1 MKKQRKRIY
10 TALLCTCFLFSTA
23 SVPVSAAETEQEEEM
38 TTLSSRSGEA
48 EVSTKDELTSALE
61 NSNISKIT
69 LKTDIPIRDT
79 LTVNRAVTL
88 DLNGFVLRIPEKDSV
103 IKVEQGG
110 ELTIADSDK
119 TTEHKF
125 AQNPDGLWVLVSD
138 DSTTSKTVKGGIIT
152 GGKAQKGG
160 GVYVAP
166 GGKLNMTG
174 GSIVGCQAKFGGGV
188 YLDNNDQTGEPSEF
202 TMTSSRIIGCTAS
215 DNGGGVAVNPACTFT
230 MNNGSEIRSCTAR
243 NGGGVYT
250 NTSRKNGNG
259 VFTLRNGA
267 ILSCMVNT
275 SEHPRSRGGGVYN
288 EGSFIMENGTI
299 KGCTAIKERL
309 TGGVYNLKEFTM
321 SGGTIG
327 EEGKTDDESHV
338 YNVADKTAAFTISGT
353 AKIYTNVAND
363 SRLNADGGEIF
374 GEVTN
379 AVKNWSSAVIAG
391 TEGAADSTEFKGKV
405 TNNCIIEKG
414 QFTGEVVNGGS
425 GTIRG
430 GAFKGSVTNNL
441 GAILGGDF
449 SQATLS
455 GELAITFDPDNGEEP
470 DTQKVDW
477 SHGGA
482 TLTAPSEPT
491 KEEHTFEGWYYDNNG
506 ENTEWNFETDRAK
519 YTMTLTA
526 QWKANTY
533 TVTVKDDGNGTALA
547 DPASAKMGAEVRL
560 TAMPNSGYHFKE
572 WEVIPDKVKIED
584 NKFTM
589 PAAHVTVKAIFERN
603 TSSGSGGGGGGGTT
617 YYTLT
622 FETNGGDSMQAIRAA
637 RGKTLD
643 LSAYTPMRDGYDFGG
658 WYADKAL
665 TQRIT
670 EIKLSGSKTVYADWK
685 KREPNE
691 PDAVKNPFADVNAGD
706 WFYRDVLFSYEKGL
720 MSGMDTA
727 VFAPYANTTRAQIAV
742 IFYRMEGSPAV
753 EGENSFTDVVR
764 DSGTAW
770 FYDAV
775 TWAQKNGIMGGYGN
789 SSFAPNDPI
798 TREQLAAIFYRYAQ
812 YKGYDTTQGG
822 MAIRE
827 FDDYESISDYA
838 MGAMAWA
845 VNTGLVKGD
854 SNLLYPKGTATRAEI
869 AALFHRFAENGMK

>member
-23 SVPVSAAETEQEEEM
+23 SVPVSAAETEQEEM
-38 TTLSSRSGEA
+38 TTLSNRSGE
-48 EVSTKDELTSALE
+48 EGVFTKDELTSALGD
-61 NSNISKIT
+61 SNISKIT
-69 LKTDIPIRDT
+69 LKQDIVISDT

-88 DLNGFVLRIPEKDSV
+88 DLNGFVLQRTGEGSV

-119 TTEHKF
+119 NTAHKF
-125 AQNPDGLWVLVSD
+125 AQNTNGLWVLVD
-138 DSTTSKTVKGGIIT
+138 DSSKTVYGGIIT
-152 GGKAQKGG
+152 GGNAQNGG

-166 GGKLNMTG
+166 GGKLHMTG

-202 TMTSSRIIGCTAS
+202 TMTSSSIIGCTAS
-215 DNGGGVAVNPACTFT
+215 EQGGGVVVDPACTFT
-230 MNNGSEIRSCTAR
+230 MDNDSEIRSCTAR
-243 NGGGVYT
+243 LGGGVYT
-250 NTSRKNGNG
+250 NNSDTNGKG

-267 ILSCMVNT
+267 ILSCTADT
-275 SEHPRSRGGGVYN
+275 SGFLFSQGGGVYN
-288 EGSFIMENGTI
+288 LGAFIMKSGTI
-299 KGCTAIKERL
+299 KGCTAIKERP
-309 TGGVYNLKEFTM
+309 TGGVLNRREFTM

-327 EEGKTDDESHV
+327 KEDKTDESHV
-338 YNVADKTAAFTISGT
+338 YNDATEAAVLTISGA

-363 SRLNADGGEIF
+363 SRLNAYGGEIS
-374 GEVTN
+374 GDVTN
-379 AVKNWSSAVIAG
+379 AVASRYAVITG
-391 TEGAADSTEFKGKV
+391 TEEAAGSTEFSGAV
-405 TNNCIIEKG
+405 INNEA
-414 QFTGEVVNGGS
+414 
-425 GTIRG
+425 GTIAG
-430 GAFKGSVTNNL
+430 GVFTGSVTNNL

-449 SQATLS
+449 SRAKSLS
-455 GELAITFDPDNGEEP
+455 GKLVITFEP
-470 DTQKVDW
+470 NNEGISSSQKVNW
-477 SHGGA
+477 SKEGA
-482 TLTAPSEPT
+482 KLSAPTSEPT
-491 KEEHTFEGWYYDNNG
+491 KEGYTFEGWCYDNNG
-506 ENTEWNFETDRAK
+506 VNTKWDFKTDRAQ
-519 YTMTLTA
+519 YTMTLKA
-526 QWKANTY
+526 QWKANT
-533 TVTVKDDGNGTALA
+533 
-547 DPASAKMGAEVRL
+547 S
-560 TAMPNSGYHFKE
+560 
-572 WEVIPDKVKIED
+572 
-584 NKFTM
+584 
-589 PAAHVTVKAIFERN
+589 
-603 TSSGSGGGGGGGTT
+603 SSGSGGGGGGTT

-637 RGKTLD
+637 RGKMLD

-665 TQRIT
+665 TQKIT

-685 KREPNE
+685 KREPDE

-720 MSGMDTA
+720 MSGMDA
-727 VFAPYANTTRAQIAV
+727 AAFAPYANTTRAQIAV

-764 DSGTAW
+764 GSGTAW

-775 TWAQKNGIMGGYGN
+775 TWAQQNGIMGGYGN

-854 SNLLYPKGTATRAEI
+854 SNLLYPNGTATRAEI
-869 AALFHRFAENGMK
+869 AAMLHRFVENGMK

>member
-23 SVPVSAAETEQEEEM
+23 SVPVSAAETEQGEM
-38 TTLSSRSGEA
+38 ITLSNRSGEA
-48 EVSTKDELTSALE
+48 EVSMKDALTSALGD
-61 NSNISKIT
+61 STKDT
-69 LKTDIPIRDT
+69 VKLTADIIIDTT

-88 DLNGFVLRIPEKDSV
+88 DLNGFVLRMTKEGSV

-110 ELTIADSDK
+110 NLTIADSDTDK
-119 TTEHKF
+119 AHKF
-125 AQNPDGLWVLVSD
+125 VQSTGGLWVLVD
-138 DSTTSKTVKGGIIT
+138 DSSKTVYGGIIT
-152 GGKAQKGG
+152 GGKAQNGG

-166 GGKLNMTG
+166 DGKLNMTG
-174 GSIVGCQAKFGGGV
+174 GSIVGCQARYGGGV
-188 YLDNNDQTGEPSEF
+188 YLDNNDQTGGFSEF
-202 TMTSSRIIGCTAS
+202 TMTDSRIIGCTAS
-215 DNGGGVAVNPACTFT
+215 DNGGGVAVDPACKFT
-230 MNNGSEIRSCTAR
+230 MDNGSEIRSCTAR
-243 NGGGVYT
+243 MGGGVYINGGDT
-250 NTSRKNGNG
+250 NGNG

-267 ILSCMVNT
+267 ILSCTADT
-275 SEHPRSRGGGVYN
+275 SGFVPSRGGGVFN
-288 EGSFIMENGTI
+288 VGAFIMESGTI
-299 KGCTAIKERL
+299 KDCTSIKDDSS
-309 TGGVYNLKEFTM
+309 TGGVLNRREFTM
-321 SGGTIG
+321 RGGTIG
-327 EEGKTDDESHV
+327 KEDKTDESHV
-338 YNVADKTAAFTISGT
+338 YNDANTATVFTISG
-353 AKIYTNVAND
+353 AARIYTNVANN

-374 GEVTN
+374 GEVKN
-379 AVKNWSSAVIAG
+379 AVDSRYAVIAG
-391 TEGAADSTEFKGKV
+391 TEGAAGSTEFSGAV
-405 TNNCIIEKG
+405 INSEA
-414 QFTGEVVNGGS
+414 
-425 GTIRG
+425 GTIAG
-430 GAFKGSVTNNL
+430 GVFTGSVTNNL

-449 SQATLS
+449 SRAKSLS
-455 GELAITFDPDNGEEP
+455 GKLVITFDPNNGDNSSRQEVYWKKE
-470 DTQKVDW
+470 
-477 SHGGA
+477 GA
-482 TLTAPSEPT
+482 PLIAPIPKPT
-491 KEEHTFEGWYYDNNG
+491 KEEHTFEGWYYDNKG
-506 ENTEWNFETDRAK
+506 ENRKWDFETDRAR

-526 QWKANTY
+526 KWKANTY
-533 TVTVKDDGNGTALA
+533 NVTVENDGNGTASA
-547 DPASAKMGAEVRL
+547 DPASAKMDDKVELIA
-560 TAMPNSGYHFKE
+560 TPKSGYHFKE
-572 WEVIPDKVKIED
+572 WEVISGNVKIED

-589 PAAHVTVKAIFERN
+589 PAENVTVKAIFERN
-603 TSSGSGGGGGGGTT
+603 ASSSGGGGGGTT

-622 FETNGGDSMQAIRAA
+622 FETNGGGSMQAIRAA

-658 WYADKAL
+658 WYADSAL

-685 KREPNE
+685 KRE

-720 MSGMDTA
+720 MSGMDA
-727 VFAPYANTTRAQIAV
+727 AAFAPYANTTRAQIAV

-775 TWAQKNGIMGGYGN
+775 TWAQQNGIMGGYGN

-827 FDDYESISDYA
+827 FDDYESIFDYA

-869 AALFHRFAENGMK
+869 AALLHRFAENGMK

>member
-23 SVPVSAAETEQEEEM
+23 SVPVSAAETEQGEEM

-48 EVSTKDELTSALE
+48 EVSTVEDLTSALGD
-61 NSNISKIT
+61 STKDTVKLTANIIIDT
-69 LKTDIPIRDT
+69 T

-125 AQNPDGLWVLVSD
+125 AQNPDGLWVLVD
-138 DSTTSKTVKGGIIT
+138 DSSKTVYGGIIT
-152 GGKAQKGG
+152 GGNAQKGG

-267 ILSCMVNT
+267 ILSCTADT
-275 SEHPRSRGGGVYN
+275 SGHLSSRGGGVYN

-299 KGCTAIKERL
+299 KGCTAIKMKERP

-321 SGGTIG
+321 RGGTIG
-327 EEGKTDDESHV
+327 EEGENENDESHV
-338 YNVADKTAAFTISGT
+338 YNAADTAAVFTISGT
-353 AKIYTNVAND
+353 AKIYTNVYND

-391 TEGAADSTEFKGKV
+391 TEGAAGSTEFKGKV

-414 QFTGEVVNGGS
+414 QFTGEVMNDGG
-425 GTIRG
+425 GTIKG
-430 GAFKGSVTNNL
+430 GTFTGSVTNNL

-449 SQATLS
+449 SQAESLS
-455 GELAITFDPDNGEEP
+455 GKLVITFDPNNGDNSSRQEVYWKKE
-470 DTQKVDW
+470 
-477 SHGGA
+477 GA
-482 TLTAPSEPT
+482 PLIAPIPKPT
-491 KEEHTFEGWYYDNNG
+491 KEEHTFEGWYYDNKG
-506 ENTEWNFETDRAK
+506 ENRKWDFETDRAR

-526 QWKANTY
+526 KWKANTY
-533 TVTVKDDGNGTALA
+533 NVTVENDGNGTASA
-547 DPASAKMGAEVRL
+547 DPASAKMDDKVELIA
-560 TAMPNSGYHFKE
+560 TPKSGYHFKE
-572 WEVIPDKVKIED
+572 WEVISGNVKIED

-603 TSSGSGGGGGGGTT
+603 ASSGSGGGGGTT

-720 MSGMDTA
+720 MSGMDA
-727 VFAPYANTTRAQIAV
+727 AAFAPYANTTRAQIAV

-764 DSGTAW
+764 GSGTAW

-775 TWAQKNGIMGGYGN
+775 TWAQQNGIMGGYGN

-854 SNLLYPKGTATRAEI
+854 SNLLYPKGTATRAEL
-869 AALFHRFAENGMK
+869 AAMLHRFAENGMK

>member
-10 TALLCTCFLFSTA
+10 TALLCTCFLLSTA
-23 SVPVSAAETEQEEEM
+23 SVPVSAAETEQEEM
-38 TTLSSRSGEA
+38 TTLSNRSGEE
-48 EVSTKDELTSALE
+48 EVSTKDELTSALGD
-61 NSNISKIT
+61 STKDT
-69 LKTDIPIRDT
+69 VKLTADIIIDTT

-88 DLNGFVLRIPEKDSV
+88 DLNGFVLRMTEKDSV

-110 ELTIADSDK
+110 NLTIADSDK
-119 TTEHKF
+119 TKAHKF
-125 AQNPDGLWVLVSD
+125 AQNTDGLWVLVDGS
-138 DSTTSKTVKGGIIT
+138 STSSKTVSGGIIT
-152 GGKAQKGG
+152 GGKAKKGG

-166 GGKLNMTG
+166 GGKLHMTG
-174 GSIVGCQAKFGGGV
+174 GSIVGCQASHGGGV
-188 YLDNNDQTGEPSEF
+188 YLDNNSQTGEPSQF
-202 TMTSSRIIGCTAS
+202 TMTDSSIIGCTAS
-215 DNGGGVAVNPACTFT
+215 DTGGGVAVNPACTFT

-250 NTSRKNGNG
+250 NTHRTNGNG

-267 ILSCMVNT
+267 ILSCVVDT
-275 SEHPRSRGGGVYN
+275 SGYSRSRGGGVYN

-299 KGCTAIKERL
+299 KGCTAIKERP
-309 TGGVYNLKEFTM
+309 TGGVYNFGEFTM

-327 EEGKTDDESHV
+327 EDGENDESHV
-338 YNVADKTAAFTISGT
+338 YNTTYTEAVFTISGA
-353 AKIYTNVAND
+353 AKIYTNVDND

-379 AVKNWSSAVIAG
+379 AVASRYAVITG
-391 TEGAADSTEFKGKV
+391 TEEAAGSTEFSGAV
-405 TNNCIIEKG
+405 INNEA
-414 QFTGEVVNGGS
+414 
-425 GTIRG
+425 GTIAG
-430 GAFKGSVTNNL
+430 GVFTGSVTNNL

-449 SQATLS
+449 SRAKSLS
-455 GELAITFDPDNGEEP
+455 GKLVITFDPNNGGNSSRQEVYWKK
-470 DTQKVDW
+470 D
-477 SHGGA
+477 GA
-482 TLTAPSEPT
+482 PLIAPIPKPT
-491 KEEHTFEGWYYDNNG
+491 KEGHTFEGWYYDNNG

-519 YTMTLTA
+519 YTMRLTA
-526 QWKANTY
+526 QWKANIY
-533 TVTVKDDGNGTALA
+533 NVTVENDGNGTASA
-547 DPASAKMGAEVRL
+547 APASAKMGDEVRL
-560 TAMPNSGYHFKE
+560 TAMPNSGYHFKK
-572 WEVIPDKVKIED
+572 WEVISDNVKIED

-603 TSSGSGGGGGGGTT
+603 ASSGGSGGGGGGTT

-622 FETNGGDSMQAIRAA
+622 FETNGGGSMQAIRAA

-643 LSAYTPMRDGYDFGG
+643 LSAYTPMRDGYDFSG
-658 WYADKAL
+658 WYADKDL

-720 MSGMDTA
+720 MSGMDA
-727 VFAPYANTTRAQIAV
+727 AAFAPYANTTRAQIAV

-753 EGENSFTDVVR
+753 EGENSFADVVR
-764 DSGTAW
+764 GSGTAW

-775 TWAQKNGIMGGYGN
+775 TWAQQNGIMGGYDN

-827 FDDYESISDYA
+827 FGDYESISDYA
-838 MGAMAWA
+838 MSAMAWA

-854 SNLLYPKGTATRAEI
+854 SNLLYPNGTATRAEL
-869 AALFHRFAENGMK
+869 AAMLHRFVENGMK